1 MKKKLLSIGEAA
13 ELLGIQVDT
22 LRRHE
27 RQGHIKATRTDGD
40 QRRFELSEV
49 QRFRAS
55 RKSSSG
61 RPPPPRQGRR
71 PQVKPTTQNPASIR
85 RTGTKRPTLPVYEE
99 DRDALDRLDEVR
111 GTEWADDLEPTPPPV
126 ARPQPPAYNPPENA
140 DRVRLDDIKRSALL
154 TIPSRVPATWRAR
167 VIEDL
172 ERFVTAERFPSYL
185 SGIEARTLGSTRVEE
200 VLKAYYEE
208 CARENATRAAATK
221 IEQRLQN
228 LRSHGTIY
236 CSGETAGWDYIA
248 LVEARREVEQ
258 VLERDVKPDWTEGEV
273 QDLVNETLDEWV
285 EEDED
290 EEREDDGEAPED
302 KW

>member
-55 RKSSSG
+55 RKSGFG
-61 RPPPPRQGRR
+61 RPHPPRQGRHR
-71 PQVKPTTQNPASIR
+71 QVKPATRAPASSS
-85 RTGTKRPTLPVYEE
+85 RTAAKRGTLPVYPE
-99 DRDALDRLDEVR
+99 DHDPFDQLDEVE
-111 GTEWADDLEPTPPPV
+111 GIEWADELEPTARPV

-154 TIPSRVPATWRAR
+154 TIPFSVPATWRAK

-172 ERFVTAERFPSYL
+172 ERYVTAERFPNYL
-185 SGIEARTLGSTRVEE
+185 SVIEAWNLAKTRVEE
-200 VLKAYYEE
+200 VLKGYHEE
-208 CARENATRAAATK
+208 RAPENAAREAATK
-221 IEQRLQN
+221 IEHRLQS
-228 LRSHGTIY
+228 LKSHGTMY
-236 CSGETAGWDYIA
+236 CSSETAGWDYTA
-248 LVEARREVEQ
+248 LVEARRDVEQ

-273 QDLVNETLDEWV
+273 QDLVDETLDEWV

-290 EEREDDGEAPED
+290 EEPEDDGEAPED
-302 KW
+302 EW